1 MIYDLVDMV
10 DCVYFTVVADL
21 RNCIIST
28 ILKFIMQNKF
38 DWLNN
43 GGLFLYLPTEWYHI
57 ELGYVGMLL
66 WRRTERASRTCSS
79 VQTHEQSIPPLLG
92 AGPA

>member
-43 GGLFLYLPTEWYHI
+43 GGFFLYLPT
-57 ELGYVGMLL
+57 VP
-66 WRRTERASRTCSS
+66 ER
-79 VQTHEQSIPPLLG
+79 E
-92 AGPA
+92 